1 MADKILDTRIQ
12 QKSDTSSN
20 WASSN
25 PVLLRGELGFETD
38 TLKFKIG
45 NGTSNYNSLEYFPAV
60 SSVTIEGDGGA
71 ILLDSSTPITE
82 EGTRKIS
89 HATTAGYKHIPA
101 GGSSGQFL
109 GWSSNGTAQ
118 WSDLPEF
125 EGVTLDT
132 EQTISASKTFS
143 DTVKVGTGNKM
154 TTLEGNYLVVAN
166 EVASLPS
173 TITPVLASSGGIV
186 AASSIDFD
194 GTTFDEPRATVLH
207 PSLGVLVGNTDLSGV
222 TTELTRNHLAIGG
235 PYNAGA
241 SNADVYLSSA
251 GLFLGDES
259 TAFTKTGISH
269 TNVST
274 KYTLNFPF
282 ENGTFATQAYVQDYV
297 SDNSY
302 TLPAATSGAL
312 GGVRI
317 GYSETGQNYPVELNT
332 SNQMYV
338 NVPWQN
344 TTYTFTGGTNK
355 FTVTPSGGS
364 AQTVNITPSINNAT
378 TSTAGLMSADDKKS
392 LNQLDYLILK
402 NSSGSNTDSVLIGDD
417 SLVTGGNNISWSLFV
432 STPDN
437 TKTYNNISS
446 SIIVDPGY
454 TSNGSTSNSVIIGE
468 NNTASQVSNSVFIG
482 ESNTF
487 TSSTLY
493 FKDSLLVGSDMTSSS
508 VYSYL
513 NNSLLVGSEHSWNT
527 NGYQATANGQV
538 GNSAAIGKGLVLRRT
553 GNNPQVI
560 VGQYNDNGASADPST
575 APSDALFVVGGGSS
589 ASSRADVFWITPTK
603 GYYSGNDFT
612 MYSSLTVDGSLDS
625 TDEIR
630 MMGDL
635 VVTEGS
641 LPRYYTHNIFIV
653 KTTTPY
659 IRVRARI
666 INKSST
672 AFTASS
678 LGSYLSTYHNSESYA
693 LMATGAASSSATTT
707 YTTNNIVRGIYYNAA
722 ATTFYFEVLG
732 SSYNSSTDVAV
743 TGSAWSSIQVYDKV
757 VPIV

>member
-82 EGTRKIS
+82 SGTRKIS
-89 HATTAGYKHIPA
+89 HATTAGYKHIPT

-109 GWSSNGTAQ
+109 GWSANGTAQ

-132 EQTISASKTFS
+132 VQTITASKTFS
-143 DTVKVGTGNKM
+143 DGIVVGANNNT
-154 TTLEGNYLVVAN
+154 TTLEGNYLVVSN
-166 EVASLPS
+166 GVSSLPGVIS
-173 TITPVLASSGGIV
+173 GILASSGGIV
-186 AASSIDFD
+186 AASANGIAS
-194 GTTFDEPRATVLH
+194 TPPEPYASVLH
-207 PSLGVLVGNTDLSGV
+207 PEAGVIISTTDLAGD
-222 TTELTRNHLAIGG
+222 TTELNRLYLSIGG

-251 GLFLGDES
+251 GLFLGNES
-259 TAFTKTGISH
+259 TAFTTTGISH

-282 ENGTFATQAYVQDYV
+282 ENGTFATQDYVQDYV
-297 SDNSY
+297 SSNSY

-317 GYSETGQNYPVELNT
+317 GYTETGQNYPVELNT

-344 TTYTFTGGTNK
+344 TTYTFAGGTNK
-355 FTVTPSGGS
+355 FTVTPSNGS
-364 AQTVNITPSINNAT
+364 AQTVTITPSINNAT

-402 NSSGSNTDSVLIGDD
+402 SSSGSNTDSVLIGDD

-432 STPDN
+432 SAPDN

-513 NNSLLVGSEHSWNT
+513 NNSLLVGSEHSWST
-527 NGYQATANGQV
+527 NGYQTTANGQV

-560 VGQYNDNGASADPST
+560 VGQYNDNGASPDPST

-589 ASSRADVFWITPTK
+589 TSSRADVFWITPTK

-612 MYSSLTVDGSLDS
+612 MYSGLTVDGSLDC

-641 LPRYYTHNIFIV
+641 LPKYYTHNIFIV
-653 KTTTPY
+653 KTTAPY
-659 IRVRARI
+659 IRVRTRI
-666 INKSST
+666 INTSST
-672 AFTASS
+672 AFTTSS
-678 LGSYLSTYHNSESYA
+678 LGSYLTVYHNSENYA
-693 LMATGAASSSATTT
+693 LMATGAASSSSTTS
-707 YTTNNIVRGIYYNAA
+707 YTTNNIVRGIYYVAPS
-722 ATTFYFEVLG
+722 TTFYFEVLG
-732 SSYNSSTDVAV
+732 SSYNSSTDIPV
-743 TGSAWSSIQVYDKV
+743 TGSAWNSIKVYDKV
-757 VPIV
+757 VPL

>member
-60 SSVTIEGDGGA
+60 SSITIEGDGGA

-125 EGVTLDT
+125 EGVTTDT
-132 EQTISASKTFS
+132 VQTITASKTFS
-143 DTVKVGTGNKM
+143 DGIVVGANSNT
-154 TTLEGNYLVVAN
+154 TTLEGNYLVVSN
-166 EVASLPS
+166 GVNSLPG
-173 TITPVLASSGGIV
+173 TISGVLSMSGGIV
-186 AASSIDFD
+186 AASATGITSQPE
-194 GTTFDEPRATVLH
+194 EPYASVLH
-207 PSLGVLVGNTDLSGV
+207 PEAGVIISTTDLAGD
-222 TTELTRNHLAIGG
+222 TTELGRTYLAIGG

-259 TAFTKTGISH
+259 TSFTTTGISH
-269 TNVST
+269 TNAST

-344 TTYTFTGGTNK
+344 TTYTFTGGTNS
-355 FTVTPSGGS
+355 FRVTPSNGS

-392 LNQLDYLILK
+392 LNQLNYLILK

-417 SLVTGGNNISWSLFV
+417 SLVTGGNNLSWSLFV
-432 STPDN
+432 STPDGA
-437 TKTYNNISS
+437 KTYNNISS

-454 TSNGSTSNSVIIGE
+454 TSSGSTSNSVIIGE
-468 NNTASQVSNSVFIG
+468 NNTASRVFNSVFIG

-508 VYSYL
+508 AYSSL

-527 NGYQATANGQV
+527 NGYQTTANGQV

-560 VGQYNDNGASADPST
+560 VGQYNDNGASPDQST

-603 GYYSGNDFT
+603 GYYTGNDFT

-641 LPRYYTHNIFIV
+641 LPKYYTHNIFIV

-678 LGSYLSTYHNSESYA
+678 LGSYLSTYHNSDNYA
-693 LMATGAASSSATTT
+693 LMATGAASTSNTSS
-707 YTTNNIVRGIYYNAA
+707 YTLANIVKGIYYIAA
-722 ATTFYFEVLG
+722 NNTFYFDVMG
-732 SSYNSSTDVAV
+732 TSYSSSADILV
-743 TGSAWSSIQVYDKV
+743 TGSAWNSIKVYDEV